1 MHNITTTT
9 PSKGLNIYVM
19 QNILEEKIAFGT
31 LGPRLFLIEFFWGI
45 TAGNVYS
52 LPNNLDTLLLCV
64 LQTEQSPN
72 KVCDRKELL
81 SQLGAQCYNL
91 PALLNCRFHCTDAF
105 VHPHS
110 FLVIN
115 FVPISLKTL
124 KLILLINMKESLT
137 D

>member
-31 LGPRLFLIEFFWGI
+31 VGPRLFLIEFFLGGSQQE
-45 TAGNVYS
+45 TCT
-52 LPNNLDTLLLCV
+52 PPTPHNNLDTLLLCV

-81 SQLGAQCYNL
+81 SQLGAQSYNL

-110 FLVIN
+110 FL
-115 FVPISLKTL
+115 
-124 KLILLINMKESLT
+124 
-137 D
+137 